1 MSMDGQGTR
10 WRRKIAKNFNRVS
23 RVYQRHRQT
32 TNRQTDGRWHI
43 ANVNVSRSRSLKTDL
58 ICIGRIV

>member
-23 RVYQRHRQT
+23 RVHQRHRQT
-32 TNRQTDGRWHI
+32 IDRRQTDRRMGDSI
-43 ANVNVSRSRSLKTDL
+43 
-58 ICIGRIV
+58 